1 MFDHVIIDVVNLEA
15 SRAFYER
22 ALAPLGIS
30 LVMEFDERTAFGP
43 ESGRPQFWL
52 VARGT
57 SGAAGVHIAVAAAD
71 RKAVDEFHRA
81 AVAAGGRDNGPP
93 ALRPRYHPSYYGA
106 FVLDPDGN
114 NIEAVHHGPGF

>member
-1 MFDHVIIDVVNLEA
+1 MFDHVIVDVVDLEA

-30 LVMEFDERTAFGP
+30 VVMELDGRIAFGP
-43 ESGRPQFWL
+43 ENGRPQFWL
-52 VARGT
+52 VDRGT
-57 SGAAGVHIAVAAAD
+57 RGAAGVHIAVVASD
-71 RKAVDEFHRA
+71 RGAVDEFHHA

-93 ALRPRYHPSYYGA
+93 GLRPQYHSNYYGG

-114 NIEAVHHGPGF
+114 NIEAVNHGPGF

>member
-1 MFDHVIIDVVNLEA
+1 MFDHVIVDVVDLEA

-30 LVMEFDERTAFGP
+30 VVTELDGRIAFGP

-57 SGAAGVHIAVAAAD
+57 RGAAGVHVAVTASD
-71 RKAVDEFHRA
+71 REAVDEFHSA

-93 ALRPRYHPSYYGA
+93 GLRPQYHLNYYGA
-106 FVLDPDGN
+106 FILDPDAN
-114 NIEAVHHGPGF
+114 NIEAVHHCPGL